1 MIEKLNGTT
10 ETVNF
15 TLASNIRLY
24 HNNSAEDFP
33 LHWHVPGEIIC
44 PIQNTYNV
52 TVADE
57 ILYLKPHDILFIG
70 SGELHSITAPKE
82 GERYILNFSTAM
94 FEPFH
99 ELALFFATLHPFK
112 LLRYQDQ
119 PQFNDQ
125 LLALMTQME
134 KEYFGAAVFQDCE
147 LSSLMLHFF
156 AIIGRKLHQNAPHE
170 NISSLRQKEQ
180 QERFS
185 MLCNYINAHCTED
198 LSLDELANEAGFSK
212 YHFARLFT
220 QARACDHCVILRRI
234 KFNRRIR
241 IKSRRMVSV
250 MKVKFDRHKGR
261 VFFTGEFY
269 QELAG
274 NSIRILFLYASHFQ
288 DRFDAV
294 GTQRNLAA
302 ASFCAMFPRKI
313 HAKDGRFIRR
323 ITDNAH
329 TNAVNQPAEAF
340 SCLQH
345 LQNVLVLNA
354 THDFCACYQ
363 TLIVQENRKSVGFCI
378 GAPAAD
384 GLINQNI
391 QSLSLRDGI
400 PWSNSLISHIPFT
413 FS

>member
-15 TLASNIRLY
+15 TLSSNIRLY

-94 FEPFH
+94 FEQFH

-125 LLALMTQME
+125 LLALMTRME
-134 KEYFGAAVFQDCE
+134 KEYFGAAVFRDCE

-212 YHFARLFT
+212 YHFARLFKEIT
-220 QARACDHCVILRRI
+220 GTTCHNYLLGRR
-234 KFNRRIR
+234 
-241 IKSRRMVSV
+241 
-250 MKVKFDRHKGR
+250 
-261 VFFTGEFY
+261 
-269 QELAG
+269 L
-274 NSIRILFLYASHFQ
+274 LYPYIHTV
-288 DRFDAV
+288 RP
-294 GTQRNLAA
+294 NL
-302 ASFCAMFPRKI
+302 
-313 HAKDGRFIRR
+313 
-323 ITDNAH
+323 
-329 TNAVNQPAEAF
+329 
-340 SCLQH
+340 
-345 LQNVLVLNA
+345 
-354 THDFCACYQ
+354 
-363 TLIVQENRKSVGFCI
+363 
-378 GAPAAD
+378 
-384 GLINQNI
+384 
-391 QSLSLRDGI
+391 
-400 PWSNSLISHIPFT
+400 
-413 FS
+413 

>member
-10 ETVNF
+10 ETVDF

-52 TVADE
+52 TVAGE

-94 FEPFH
+94 FEQFH
-99 ELALFFATLHPFK
+99 ELALFFAALHPFK

-125 LLALMTQME
+125 LLALMTRME
-134 KEYFGAAVFQDCE
+134 EEYFGTAVFRDCE

-156 AIIGRKLHQNAPHE
+156 AVIGRKLHQNAPHE

-212 YHFARLFT
+212 YHFARLFKEIT
-220 QARACDHCVILRRI
+220 GTTCHNYLLGRRLLYAKSLLADFSLPI
-234 KFNRRIR
+234 TEVAMRSGFNSLATFNRIF
-241 IKSRRMVSV
+241 
-250 MKVKFDRHKGR
+250 KFQIGC
-261 VFFTGEFY
+261 TPSEFRKLGLGFSTP
-269 QELAG
+269 QE
-274 NSIRILFLYASHFQ
+274 
-288 DRFDAV
+288 
-294 GTQRNLAA
+294 
-302 ASFCAMFPRKI
+302 
-313 HAKDGRFIRR
+313 
-323 ITDNAH
+323 
-329 TNAVNQPAEAF
+329 
-340 SCLQH
+340 
-345 LQNVLVLNA
+345 
-354 THDFCACYQ
+354 
-363 TLIVQENRKSVGFCI
+363 
-378 GAPAAD
+378 
-384 GLINQNI
+384 
-391 QSLSLRDGI
+391 
-400 PWSNSLISHIPFT
+400 
-413 FS
+413 

>member
-10 ETVNF
+10 ETVDF

-33 LHWHVPGEIIC
+33 LHWHVPGEIVC
-44 PIQNTYNV
+44 PIKNTYNV
-52 TVADE
+52 TVAGE

-94 FEPFH
+94 FEQFH

-125 LLALMTQME
+125 LLALMTRME
-134 KEYFGAAVFQDCE
+134 EEYFGTAVFRDCE

-212 YHFARLFT
+212 YHFARLFKEIT
-220 QARACDHCVILRRI
+220 GTTCHNYLLGRRLLFAKTLLADFSLPI
-234 KFNRRIR
+234 TEVAMRSGFNSLATFNRKI
-241 IKSRRMVSV
+241 
-250 MKVKFDRHKGR
+250 GR
-261 VFFTGEFY
+261 
-269 QELAG
+269 
-274 NSIRILFLYASHFQ
+274 ASC
-288 DRFDAV
+288 RERV
-294 GTQRNLAA
+294 
-302 ASFCAMFPRKI
+302 
-313 HAKDGRFIRR
+313 
-323 ITDNAH
+323 
-329 TNAVNQPAEAF
+329 
-340 SCLQH
+340 
-345 LQNVLVLNA
+345 
-354 THDFCACYQ
+354 
-363 TLIVQENRKSVGFCI
+363 
-378 GAPAAD
+378 
-384 GLINQNI
+384 
-391 QSLSLRDGI
+391 
-400 PWSNSLISHIPFT
+400 
-413 FS
+413 

>member
-10 ETVNF
+10 ETVDF

-94 FEPFH
+94 FEQFH

-134 KEYFGAAVFQDCE
+134 KEYFGAAVFRDCE

-156 AIIGRKLHQNAPHE
+156 AVIGRKLHQNAPHE

-212 YHFARLFT
+212 YHFARLFKEIT
-220 QARACDHCVILRRI
+220 GTTCHNYLLGRRLLYAKSLLADFSLPI
-234 KFNRRIR
+234 TEVAMRSGFNSLATFNRIF
-241 IKSRRMVSV
+241 
-250 MKVKFDRHKGR
+250 KFQIGC
-261 VFFTGEFY
+261 TPSEFRKLGLGFSTP
-269 QELAG
+269 QE
-274 NSIRILFLYASHFQ
+274 
-288 DRFDAV
+288 
-294 GTQRNLAA
+294 
-302 ASFCAMFPRKI
+302 
-313 HAKDGRFIRR
+313 
-323 ITDNAH
+323 
-329 TNAVNQPAEAF
+329 
-340 SCLQH
+340 
-345 LQNVLVLNA
+345 
-354 THDFCACYQ
+354 
-363 TLIVQENRKSVGFCI
+363 
-378 GAPAAD
+378 
-384 GLINQNI
+384 
-391 QSLSLRDGI
+391 
-400 PWSNSLISHIPFT
+400 
-413 FS
+413 

>member
-1 MIEKLNGTT
+1 MIDKLNGTT

-156 AIIGRKLHQNAPHE
+156 RNHRPQTPSE
-170 NISSLRQKEQ
+170 
-180 QERFS
+180 
-185 MLCNYINAHCTED
+185 CT
-198 LSLDELANEAGFSK
+198 A
-212 YHFARLFT
+212 
-220 QARACDHCVILRRI
+220 
-234 KFNRRIR
+234 
-241 IKSRRMVSV
+241 
-250 MKVKFDRHKGR
+250 
-261 VFFTGEFY
+261 
-269 QELAG
+269 
-274 NSIRILFLYASHFQ
+274 
-288 DRFDAV
+288 
-294 GTQRNLAA
+294 
-302 ASFCAMFPRKI
+302 
-313 HAKDGRFIRR
+313 
-323 ITDNAH
+323 
-329 TNAVNQPAEAF
+329 
-340 SCLQH
+340 
-345 LQNVLVLNA
+345 
-354 THDFCACYQ
+354 
-363 TLIVQENRKSVGFCI
+363 
-378 GAPAAD
+378 
-384 GLINQNI
+384 
-391 QSLSLRDGI
+391 
-400 PWSNSLISHIPFT
+400 
-413 FS
+413 

>member
-94 FEPFH
+94 FEQFH
-99 ELALFFATLHPFK
+99 ELALFFAALHPFR

-125 LLALMTQME
+125 LLALMTRME
-134 KEYFGAAVFQDCE
+134 KEYFGAAVFRDCE

-156 AIIGRKLHQNAPHE
+156 AVIGRKLHQNAQHE
-170 NISSLRQKEQ
+170 NISPLRQKEQ

-212 YHFARLFT
+212 YHFARLFKEIT
-220 QARACDHCVILRRI
+220 GTTCHNYLLGRRLLFAKTLLADFSLPI
-234 KFNRRIR
+234 TEVAMRSGFNSLATFNRIF
-241 IKSRRMVSV
+241 
-250 MKVKFDRHKGR
+250 KFQIGC
-261 VFFTGEFY
+261 TPSEFRKLGLGFSAP
-269 QELAG
+269 QE
-274 NSIRILFLYASHFQ
+274 
-288 DRFDAV
+288 
-294 GTQRNLAA
+294 
-302 ASFCAMFPRKI
+302 
-313 HAKDGRFIRR
+313 
-323 ITDNAH
+323 
-329 TNAVNQPAEAF
+329 
-340 SCLQH
+340 
-345 LQNVLVLNA
+345 
-354 THDFCACYQ
+354 
-363 TLIVQENRKSVGFCI
+363 
-378 GAPAAD
+378 
-384 GLINQNI
+384 
-391 QSLSLRDGI
+391 
-400 PWSNSLISHIPFT
+400 
-413 FS
+413 

>member
-70 SGELHSITAPKE
+70 SGELHSITASKE

-99 ELALFFATLHPFK
+99 ELALFFPTLHTFK

-220 QARACDHCVILRRI
+220 QARACDHCV
-234 KFNRRIR
+234 
-241 IKSRRMVSV
+241 
-250 MKVKFDRHKGR
+250 
-261 VFFTGEFY
+261 
-269 QELAG
+269 
-274 NSIRILFLYASHFQ
+274 
-288 DRFDAV
+288 
-294 GTQRNLAA
+294 
-302 ASFCAMFPRKI
+302 
-313 HAKDGRFIRR
+313 
-323 ITDNAH
+323 
-329 TNAVNQPAEAF
+329 
-340 SCLQH
+340 
-345 LQNVLVLNA
+345 
-354 THDFCACYQ
+354 
-363 TLIVQENRKSVGFCI
+363 
-378 GAPAAD
+378 
-384 GLINQNI
+384 
-391 QSLSLRDGI
+391 
-400 PWSNSLISHIPFT
+400 SNSTGGSGSNRGAWYP
-413 FS
+413 S

>member
-94 FEPFH
+94 FEQFH

-125 LLALMTQME
+125 LLALMTRME
-134 KEYFGAAVFQDCE
+134 KEYFGAAVFRDCE

-156 AIIGRKLHQNAPHE
+156 AVIGRKLHQNAPH
-170 NISSLRQKEQ
+170 
-180 QERFS
+180 
-185 MLCNYINAHCTED
+185 
-198 LSLDELANEAGFSK
+198 
-212 YHFARLFT
+212 
-220 QARACDHCVILRRI
+220 
-234 KFNRRIR
+234 
-241 IKSRRMVSV
+241 
-250 MKVKFDRHKGR
+250 
-261 VFFTGEFY
+261 
-269 QELAG
+269 
-274 NSIRILFLYASHFQ
+274 
-288 DRFDAV
+288 
-294 GTQRNLAA
+294 
-302 ASFCAMFPRKI
+302 
-313 HAKDGRFIRR
+313 
-323 ITDNAH
+323 
-329 TNAVNQPAEAF
+329 
-340 SCLQH
+340 
-345 LQNVLVLNA
+345 
-354 THDFCACYQ
+354 
-363 TLIVQENRKSVGFCI
+363 
-378 GAPAAD
+378 
-384 GLINQNI
+384 
-391 QSLSLRDGI
+391 
-400 PWSNSLISHIPFT
+400 
-413 FS
+413 